1 MVRLRPEESGE
12 DVPEETEQPT
22 TEGHSDYAANE
33 PSDNYN
39 GESGQVT
46 LTEVTT
52 GGDIQSRPQ
61 ILVLPYFPLPS
72 TASLPINNG
81 NSNTSNA
88 SSNLHPQY
96 VMQPP
101 PPRLVQR

>member
-12 DVPEETEQPT
+12 DVPEDTEPT
-22 TEGHSDYAANE
+22 TEGHSDYAASE
-33 PSDNYN
+33 ISDNYN

-52 GGDIQSRPQ
+52 AGDLPSRPQ
-61 ILVLPYFPLPS
+61 ILVLPYVPLPS

-88 SSNLHPQY
+88 ASSLHPQY
-96 VMQPP
+96 VMKPP